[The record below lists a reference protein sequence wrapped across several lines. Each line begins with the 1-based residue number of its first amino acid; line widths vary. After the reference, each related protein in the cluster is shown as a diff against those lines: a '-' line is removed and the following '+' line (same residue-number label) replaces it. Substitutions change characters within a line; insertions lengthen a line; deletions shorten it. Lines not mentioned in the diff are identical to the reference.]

1 MVLDIQSDKVLAA
14 NCGFLSARHLQD
26 IRKVA
31 RIARSEGISLTVHG
45 VVVGGQ
51 DNLHLQKYES
61 STGTNSTAKKH
72 DGRGSPPT
80 KSVGDAC
87 EKPTAKQQRSAR
99 RLEQYKA
106 AKRADVCNARWL
118 RLATPLLR
126 QTRAKLRGDVWTA
139 HMRAKLALRAKMG
152 ALFHRVWSQRALV
165 VQPDA
170 EVMAPWPS
178 TPQLS
183 EKKAAAT
190 PAAAM
195 CATST
200 AAMCATPA
208 GAATPRT
215 TRASAQQA
223 SVFGP
228 EDFGADEADYD
239 AEEQRQIEAAIA
251 ASLADAP
258 TAESPPDDPGANRAR
273 RAPPSKGGKKPHGRG
288 SSRPLQPANR
298 G

>member
-1 MVLDIQSDKVLAA
+1 LKAAELVLPRQFAFSFVDEQCITFRAPRDDRVGIPGSRHSFVLTHCGKIMVLDIQSDKVLTA
-14 NCGFLSARHLQD
+14 NRGFLSARHLQD

-51 DNLHLQKYES
+51 EILHLQKHES
-61 STGTNSTAKKH
+61 STGTNFTAKKH
-72 DGRGSPPT
+72 DGCGSPPT
-80 KSVGDAC
+80 ETVGDAC

-126 QTRAKLRGDVWTA
+126 RTRAKLRGDVWTA

-208 GAATPRT
+208 CI
-215 TRASAQQA
+215 SA
-223 SVFGP
+223 
-228 EDFGADEADYD
+228 
-239 AEEQRQIEAAIA
+239 
-251 ASLADAP
+251 
-258 TAESPPDDPGANRAR
+258 
-273 RAPPSKGGKKPHGRG
+273 
-288 SSRPLQPANR
+288 
-298 G
+298 

>member
-1 MVLDIQSDKVLAA
+1 
-14 NCGFLSARHLQD
+14 LQD

-152 ALFHRVWSQRALV
+152 ALFHRVWSQRARV

-183 EKKAAAT
+183 QAKAAAT
-190 PAAAM
+190 PAAA
-195 CATST
+195 T
-200 AAMCATPA
+200 CATP
-208 GAATPRT
+208 AATPRT
-215 TRASAQQA
+215 TRALARQA

-258 TAESPPDDPGANRAR
+258 PAETPPDNPGANRAR